1 MTRATSLFI
10 RPFAVAAVAALLL
23 LYVLSLTAGPARAQ
37 APAPADAP
45 PAAAAV
51 EVGVI
56 DPDDLLSGSDELLLR
71 TETSRLALP
80 PQVTHVEYAVF
91 GTNKENFNDTML
103 DYARADRPDLVS
115 GDSWAPGRLIV
126 AVGMDPHRNGIY
138 CGDDV
143 CVALDIFEG
152 PHLDGS
158 LEAMKDPLR
167 RGNIGA
173 GLLAGAVAAADPS
186 VVASGS
192 GDGDGGGLWVLGV
205 AGLVLAGGGAFVV
218 VRNRRKT
225 VATAREQFD
234 LVSREYGRVAGE
246 LTGIDVRA
254 NSLSSVLADDDLR
267 AQWADVRDRFLELDT
282 VMGRLGDLRYDSTD
296 AEFRKAAKDIGTA
309 HGTVEQMDRAETNID
324 TMFRMEQG
332 DVDVRRRHLGELH
345 RDMGA
350 AALGTS
356 DQRLADQARTLVGQV
371 DDLARDPAVPDFM
384 DRYAR
389 IVRDYRLVVDAIRAR
404 DLSDVKAAKG
414 AGNRH
419 APRIYD
425 NDWQVGSGY
434 HGFVP
439 YYVASTWHAQDVA
452 AASSST
458 DTGYSDSSFS
468 GGGGSSSW

>member
-1 MTRATSLFI
+1 MTRPDVVPAPAPAPRLL
-10 RPFAVAAVAALLL
+10 ALLALML
-23 LYVLSLTAGPARAQ
+23 LVVLPLVGGPARAQ
-37 APAPADAP
+37 APATTGT
-45 PAAAAV
+45 V
-51 EVGVI
+51 EVGVTDI
-56 DPDDLLSGSDELLLR
+56 GGTLSGGDPLLLR
-71 TETSRLALP
+71 TETGRLDLP
-80 PQVTHVEYAVF
+80 PQVTNVEYLVF
-91 GTNKENFNDTML
+91 DRGQDSLNDTVL
-103 DYARADRPDLVS
+103 EFARAERPDLVS
-115 GDSWAPGRLIV
+115 GDKWAPGRLIV
-126 AVGMDPHRNGIY
+126 AVSMDPRRNGIY

-143 CVALDIFEG
+143 CVAMDVFEG

-167 RGNIGA
+167 RGAIGA
-173 GLLAGAVAAADPS
+173 GLLAGAAAAADPS
-186 VVASGS
+186 VEASGS
-192 GDGDGGGLWVLGV
+192 AEGDDGGGMWGLGLG
-205 AGLVLAGGGAFVV
+205 GLVLAGGGAFVV
-218 VRNRRKT
+218 VRKRRKT

-246 LTGIDVRA
+246 LDGIDVRA

-296 AEFRKAAKDIGTA
+296 AEFRKAAKDVGTA
-309 HGTVEQMDRAETNID
+309 HTTVEQMGRAETNID

-356 DQRLADQARTLVGQV
+356 DQRLAQQARTLVGWV

-414 AGNRH
+414 ARDRH

-434 HGFVP
+434 NGFVP
-439 YYVASTWHAQDVA
+439 YYVVSSWHAQDVK